1 MNLKDLWIHLI
12 HDRMGLVGMGLLLM
26 FILMAVLAPWLAPY
40 DPFVSNYREDGSL
53 ARMDPPSRD
62 HWFGTTRLG
71 RDVFSQVIMGSR
83 VAVLTGL
90 ICAVVVASIGT
101 VMGLVAGY
109 FGGRIDDFLMRIADI
124 AYGIPFLPFGI
135 ILIAILGPSIRNIII
150 AIVAISWR
158 TTARVIRS
166 EVLSLKNRSF
176 IEAARVSG
184 ASDLR
189 IMFYHLAPNV
199 LPITLVYTALA
210 MGWAI
215 MTEASL
221 SFLGYGDPML
231 WSWGKILF
239 SAYVAQAIHVAWWWM
254 VPPGVF
260 IALFT
265 MSGFLVSRSVE
276 ELVNPRLRKI

>member
-1 MNLKDLWIHLI
+1 MNLAELWDHLKQET
-12 HDRMGLVGMGLLLM
+12 MGLVGVGLLLF
-26 FILMAVLAPWLAPY
+26 FIFVAVFAPWLAPY
-40 DPFVSNYREDGSL
+40 DPFETNYRADGSL
-53 ARMDPPSRD
+53 ARMDPPSSS

-83 VAVLTGL
+83 VAVITGL
-90 ICAVVVASIGT
+90 SCAIVVATVGT
-101 VMGLVAGY
+101 VMGLTAGY
-109 FGGRIDDFLMRIADI
+109 YGGRVDDILMRLADI
-124 AYGIPFLPFGI
+124 AYGVPFLPFGI
-135 ILIAILGPSIRNIII
+135 ILVAILGPSLRNIII

-158 TTARVIRS
+158 TTSRVVRS
-166 EVLSLKNRSF
+166 EVLSLRSRAF

-189 IMFYHLAPNV
+189 IIFHHLAPNV

-239 SAYVAQAIHVAWWWM
+239 SSYVAQAMNVAWWWV
-254 VPPGVF
+254 VPPGLF

-265 MSGFLVSRSVE
+265 MSGFLISRSVE
-276 ELVNPRLRKI
+276 EIVNPRLRRL